1 MMWILRIV
9 VFPLLLIVM
18 FLHLLVKLATHL
30 SSYVIGFFLLFT
42 IACSIYSAVQAQ
54 WTSVALMAGFGFV
67 AFLLL
72 FFIVAI
78 EMALEDAVGRCRGFS
93 FKKK

>member
-9 VFPLLLIVM
+9 LFPLLLIIM

-30 SSYVIGFFLLFT
+30 SSYVIVFFLLFT
-42 IACSIYSAVQAQ
+42 IGCSIYSAVQTQ
-54 WTSVALMAGFGFV
+54 WTNAALMAGFGFA

-72 FFIVAI
+72 FFIVTI
-78 EMALEDAVGRCRGFS
+78 EMALEDTVGAMQRFL
-93 FKKK
+93 F

>member
-9 VFPLLLIVM
+9 LFPLLLIVM

-30 SSYVIGFFLLFT
+30 SSYVVGFFLLLT
-42 IACSIYSAVQAQ
+42 IGCGIYSAVQAQ
-54 WTSVALMAGFGFV
+54 WTNVALMTGIGFA

-72 FFIVAI
+72 FFIVTI
-78 EMALEDAVGRCRGFS
+78 EMALDGAVDAMQRFLS
-93 FKKK
+93 

>member
-9 VFPLLLIVM
+9 LFPLLLIVM

-54 WTSVALMAGFGFV
+54 WMSVALLAGLGFA

-72 FFIVAI
+72 FFIVTI
-78 EMALEDAVGRCRGFS
+78 EMALEGAAGAMQRFL
-93 FKKK
+93 F

>member
-9 VFPLLLIVM
+9 LFPLLLIVM

-42 IACSIYSAVQAQ
+42 IACGVYSAVQAQ
-54 WTSVALMAGFGFV
+54 WTSAALMAGFGFA

-72 FFIVAI
+72 FFIVTI
-78 EMALEDAVGRCRGFS
+78 EMALKDAVGAMQGFL
-93 FKKK
+93 F

>member
-9 VFPLLLIVM
+9 LFPLLLIIM

-42 IACSIYSAVQAQ
+42 IACSIYSAVQTQ
-54 WTSVALMAGFGFV
+54 WTSAALMAGFGFA

-72 FFIVAI
+72 FFIVTI
-78 EMALEDAVGRCRGFS
+78 EMALEDAVGAMQRFL
-93 FKKK
+93 F

>member
-9 VFPLLLIVM
+9 LFPLLLIVM

-30 SSYVIGFFLLFT
+30 SSYVIVFFLLFT

-54 WTSVALMAGFGFV
+54 WTSAALMAGFGFA

-72 FFIVAI
+72 FFIVTI
-78 EMALEDAVGRCRGFS
+78 EMALEDAVGAMQRFL
-93 FKKK
+93 F

>member
-9 VFPLLLIVM
+9 LFPLLLIIM

-42 IACSIYSAVQAQ
+42 IACGVYSAIQAQ
-54 WTSVALMAGFGFV
+54 WTSAALMAGMGFA

-72 FFIVAI
+72 FFIVTI
-78 EMALEDAVGRCRGFS
+78 EMALEDAVGAMQRFL
-93 FKKK
+93 F

>member
-9 VFPLLLIVM
+9 LFPLLLIIM

-30 SSYVIGFFLLFT
+30 SSYVIVFFLLFT
-42 IACSIYSAVQAQ
+42 IGCSIYSVVQAQ
-54 WTSVALMAGFGFV
+54 WTSAALMAGLGFT

-72 FFIVAI
+72 FFIVTI
-78 EMALEDAVGRCRGFS
+78 EMALEDAVGAMQRFL
-93 FKKK
+93 F

>member
-9 VFPLLLIVM
+9 LFPLLLIVM

-30 SSYVIGFFLLFT
+30 SSYVIVFFLLFT
-42 IACSIYSAVQAQ
+42 IACGVYSAVQAQ
-54 WTSVALMAGFGFV
+54 WTSVALMAGFGFA

-72 FFIVAI
+72 FFIVTI
-78 EMALEDAVGRCRGFS
+78 EMALEDAVGAMQKFL
-93 FKKK
+93 F